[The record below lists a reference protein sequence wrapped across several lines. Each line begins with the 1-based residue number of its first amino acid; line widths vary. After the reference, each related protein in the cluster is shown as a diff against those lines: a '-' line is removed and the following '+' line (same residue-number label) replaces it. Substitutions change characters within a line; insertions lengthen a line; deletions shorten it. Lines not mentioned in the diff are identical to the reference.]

1 MKAARWLFVGLATVV
16 AIVLSLGFA
25 IVVGLWFMYGWR
37 VDNGWVLLAI
47 CSFVNLIPMSTI
59 AFEFAP
65 NQSSCP

>member
-37 VDNGWVLLAI
+37 VDNGWLHENNV
-47 CSFVNLIPMSTI
+47 FVS
-59 AFEFAP
+59 ASGSRGSDR
-65 NQSSCP
+65 QR